1 MLRLI
6 TLVFGCAAVLG
17 SAAVLSSAGT
27 LAAAPSITQVVNAA
41 AWLPPGLPNS
51 GVAQGAFFTIKGSGL
66 GPSTLV
72 QATNYPLPTTQ
83 GLGGTTVKVT
93 VAGVTEN
100 CIMYYASASQVA
112 GILPSATPAGSGT
125 ITVTSTSGTA
135 SAAITVQPANFGT
148 FTLNQGGSGP
158 AVVTDANYNV
168 LTMINAAH
176 PGDTVILWGTGLG
189 AVSGDETEPPT
200 QTDLQ
205 TGVQVYV
212 GNQPATVA
220 YGGRAAFPGEDQINF
235 VIPSGVS
242 GCKTSVAV
250 LVKGVTGNV
259 TTISV
264 APAEQTT
271 CGDSYDDLNAAN
283 LQTAVSTG
291 RFTLGNVSLSH
302 VSGLNDILVAGYANF
317 PLTSFL
323 ASYGGFLGP
332 SIGSCIAYEVT
343 GSVLVVTDPVTPT
356 FLSGGPNL
364 TLTGPQ
370 GTKVMPATSTGNY
383 SGTLAVEPSVFT
395 TPGFFTASNGS
406 GGTGVGPF
414 NWSLT
419 LPASVNPTV
428 PSSVKLSQDL
438 TLTWNGGAAYPVVS
452 IFGFN
457 GVDISGSEN
466 AYVEFICTAQGAA
479 GSFTIPSVILNL
491 FPPNGDGL
499 PGQPGVSLQI
509 AGVASSTF
517 TVSGAPGLN
526 AGVFSAFIGTGGVA
540 KIVQ

>member
-1 MLRLI
+1 VLRL
-6 TLVFGCAAVLG
+6 TALVFAYAA
-17 SAAVLSSAGT
+17 T

-72 QATNYPLPTTQ
+72 QATTYPLPTTQ

-100 CIMYYASASQVA
+100 CIMYYASAAQVA
-112 GILPSATPAGSGT
+112 GILPSATPVGNGT
-125 ITVTSTSGTA
+125 ITVTSSTGTA
-135 SAAITVQPANFGT
+135 SAAITVQAANFGT

-189 AVSGDETEPPT
+189 AVSGDETEPPS

-205 TGVQVYV
+205 TGVQVFV

-235 VIPSGVS
+235 VVPSGVT

-264 APAEQTT
+264 APAGQSI
-271 CGDSYDDLNAAN
+271 CGDTNDDLTAAN
-283 LQTAVSTG
+283 LQTAVNTG
-291 RFTLGNVSLSH
+291 QFTIGNVSLSR

-317 PLTSFL
+317 PLASLL

-332 SIGSCIAYEVT
+332 SVGSCIAYEVT
-343 GSVLVVTDPVTPT
+343 GSVLVVTDPVIPT

-383 SGTLAVEPSVFT
+383 SGTLAVEPSVFL
-395 TPGFFTASNGS
+395 TPGTFTAS
-406 GGTGVGPF
+406 GGAGGAGVDPF

-419 LPASVNPTV
+419 LPAPVNPTV

-438 TLTWNGGAAYPVVS
+438 TLTWNGGTAYPIVS

-457 GVDISGSEN
+457 GVNVSGAEN
-466 AYVEFICTAQGAA
+466 AYVEFICDAQGSA
-479 GSFTIPSVILNL
+479 GTFTIPSVIMNL
-491 FPPNGDGL
+491 LPPNGDGL
-499 PGQPGVSLQI
+499 PGQPGVNLQV

-517 TVSGAPGLN
+517 TVSGSPGLD
-526 AGVFSAFIGTGGVA
+526 AGVFSAFIGTGSVA